1 MRRSANGYQVITLE
15 IPEPTAADLDGLG
28 MHMSGWV
35 PVQPGIEA
43 FDDWVMVRHVGSC
56 LSALPGN
63 DHGIKVACR
72 FRWRCR
78 TCRDKKGWA
87 WSPRRVS
94 RISVDLVGRRRRGVH
109 PTVREPRRPCPV
121 GISTMFE
128 VPDSMSDDD
137 AAAFMIPAHTAWH
150 AVHRRGKVQPGETVV
165 IMGAAGGLGAAIVQ
179 LCVAAG
185 CDVLAVVGGSE
196 KAAVVEGLGARA
208 IDHSTGDVVETIRAA
223 TGGRGVDVI
232 VDPVQGEVGARVR
245 DLLVPDG
252 RHVLCG
258 HAGGLIAHDPHFYVR
273 NHTLVGAT
281 LGGYGRD
288 EMTRI
293 HGETQ
298 DEIDALMAAGRYRP
312 LVSRVV
318 DFADVPAAITDLD
331 PIAAREGRGQGS
343 IRISHGIP

>member
-1 MRRSANGYQVITLE
+1 MRAWRVHRHGEPGDVFELDE
-15 IPEPTAADLDGLG
+15 IPEPTAADLEGLG

-35 PVQPGIEA
+35 PVQPGIEP
-43 FDDWVMVRHVGSC
+43 FDDWVIMQMSVAA
-56 LSALPGN
+56 LALPDVTMARGSYPVP
-63 DHGIKVACR
+63 VAMPYVSGQEGVGVVIDASAKR
-72 FRWRCR
+72 A
-78 TCRDKKGWA
+78 DLLG
-87 WSPRRVS
+87 RRVAAVCIQPFGS
-94 RISVDLVGRRRRGVH
+94 LAPVS
-109 PTVREPRRPCPV
+109 V

-128 VPDSMSDDD
+128 VPESMSDEE

-150 AVHRRGKVQPGETVV
+150 AVHRRGKIRAGETVV
-165 IMGAAGGLGAAIVQ
+165 VMGAAGGLGAAIVQ

-185 CDVLAVVGGSE
+185 CDVLAVVGGAE

-208 IDHSTGDVVETIRAA
+208 IDHHVHPATDDLLEAIRDA

-281 LGGYGRD
+281 LGGYPRD
-288 EMTRI
+288 EMARI
-293 HGETQ
+293 HAETQ
-298 DEIDALMAAGRYRP
+298 AEIEALMADGGYRP

-318 DFADVPAAITDLD
+318 DFVDVPAAITDL
-331 PIAAREGRGQGS
+331 AARRTWGRVVV
-343 IRISHGIP
+343 RL

>member
-1 MRRSANGYQVITLE
+1 
-15 IPEPTAADLDGLG
+15 
-28 MHMSGWV
+28 
-35 PVQPGIEA
+35 
-43 FDDWVMVRHVGSC
+43 
-56 LSALPGN
+56 
-63 DHGIKVACR
+63 
-72 FRWRCR
+72 
-78 TCRDKKGWA
+78 
-87 WSPRRVS
+87 
-94 RISVDLVGRRRRGVH
+94 
-109 PTVREPRRPCPV
+109 
-121 GISTMFE
+121 MFE
-128 VPDSMSDDD
+128 VPDSMSDED

-150 AVHRRGKVQPGETVV
+150 AVHRRGKVESGETVV
-165 IMGAAGGLGAAIVQ
+165 VMGAAGGLGAAILQ

-196 KAAVVEGLGARA
+196 KAAVVEGLGAQA
-208 IDHSTGDVVETIRAA
+208 VDHSSGDVVEAIRAA
-223 TGGRGVDVI
+223 TAGRGVDVI

-293 HGETQ
+293 HAETQ
-298 DEIDALMAAGRYRP
+298 REIDALMAAGRYRP

-318 DFADVPAAITDLD
+318 DFADVPAAITDL
-331 PIAAREGRGQGS
+331 AERRTWGRVVV
-343 IRISHGIP
+343 RI